1 MTHASVQDWHTF
13 LLGQVAW
20 RTEQDS
26 IHTVGMPSGTQQR
39 TGRHGFVLTRNISS
53 PVVAYLI

>member
-39 TGRHGFVLTRNISS
+39 TGRHGFVLTRNF
-53 PVVAYLI
+53 